1 MKKILNEW
9 RRFLLNEKSYNRIRH
24 HIESTGVP
32 FVMISAFRNER
43 STNENQALHKEMKAD
58 YQSAGFPFTEIRGG
72 YSECPEGT
80 EEIEG
85 DERKCRDKE
94 TGEETE
100 KIDVEEQSILIYDDT
115 RPDIEKTRELF
126 DLSIE
131 LSQKY
136 GQDSFIYGQPEESE
150 EGGQVYKR
158 NPLTKERNIAMDIQ
172 AYNKDGSLIVAD
184 WAGPWNSVET
194 AKAADV
200 YWSKIYGRK
209 WKLAEILD
217 HYKNLKPQT
226 MMEQQKRGWYIKA
239 VRSALKDMK

>member
-24 HIESTGVP
+24 HIEITGIP
-32 FVMISAFRNER
+32 FVMISAFRNKR
-43 STNENQALHKEMKAD
+43 APSENQALHKEMKKD
-58 YQSAGFPFTEIRGG
+58 YNLAGFSPIQIRGG

-80 EEIEG
+80 EEIKG
-85 DERKCRDKE
+85 DERRCRDKE
-94 TGEETE
+94 TDEEFD
-100 KIDVEEQSILIYDDT
+100 KIDVEELSILVTDET

-126 DLSIE
+126 DLSME

-136 GQDSFIYGQPEESE
+136 GQDSFIYGQPKESG
-150 EGGQVYKR
+150 EGGRIYRR

-172 AYNKDGSLIVAD
+172 AYDKNGGLIVAE

-194 AKAADV
+194 AKAADI
-200 YWSKIYGRK
+200 YWSKVYGRK

-217 HYKNLKPQT
+217 HYKKLKPQT